1 MAEDHQRTGREHP
14 DSSDPD
20 APGISDPNLQPWAH
34 ERPDHRQLNLDASFE
49 DDEFCRA
56 ESRIRSSK
64 RMLVELLEE
73 LVAIRS
79 ENPPGENY
87 LECALLLSER
97 LRDMGFQ
104 PRLIEVPPHE
114 LRRIGLPTN
123 RPRPSV
129 LTSFGDESPEAPTLH
144 FHAHYD
150 VVPADGDALF
160 GLRVEGDDAL
170 GRGTAD
176 MKGGIVSLFLALS
189 ALKLLRPRLRGRVLL
204 SLVPDEETGGAAG
217 TEYLFRAGVLPR
229 RSLGMLTPEP
239 TSGRIW
245 HGNRGAISQ
254 LLTVSGEMA
263 HVAVQ
268 HQGRNAFEGMLELGQ
283 MLTDLKQTVESR
295 RFDGPDLGI
304 EGPPSVLLLGGVTR
318 GGTNFNVVPEMVSF
332 SVDRRFHP
340 DENQQEVARELD
352 RLYRRFRRS
361 GWDLDVRS
369 LQKGAASFTP
379 SDTSLAASLGHMV
392 RAVTGESPGF
402 GLCPGILETRFFL
415 ENDTPALAYG
425 PGELAV
431 SHTQHERVNITRI
444 MDVACI
450 YARMAWALLGDH
462 PPRG

>member
-1 MAEDHQRTGREHP
+1 MAEEDQRTGREHP
-14 DSSDPD
+14 DS
-20 APGISDPNLQPWAH
+20 PGEA
-34 ERPDHRQLNLDASFE
+34 RPDRGSPDLDALFK
-49 DDEFCRA
+49 DEEFRRA
-56 ESRIRSSK
+56 ESRIRSSR
-64 RMLVELLEE
+64 RMLLELLEE

-114 LRRIGLPTN
+114 LRRMGLPTN

-150 VVPADGDALF
+150 VVPADSDAMF
-160 GLRVEGDDAL
+160 RLRVEGDDAL

-189 ALKLLRPRLRGRVLL
+189 ALKLLRPRLRGRILL
-204 SLVPDEETGGAAG
+204 SLVPDEETGGGAG
-217 TEYLFRAGVLPR
+217 TEYLFRAGILPR
-229 RSLGMLTPEP
+229 HSLGMLTPEP
-239 TSGRIW
+239 TSGRVW

-254 LLTVSGEMA
+254 LLTISGEMA

-283 MLTDLKQTVESR
+283 MLKDLKREVESR

-304 EGPPSVLLLGGVTR
+304 EGPPSVLLLGGVAR
-318 GGTNFNVVPEMVSF
+318 GGTNFNVVPETVSF

-340 DENQQEVARELD
+340 RENRPEVARELE
-352 RLYRRFRRS
+352 RTYRRFRRS
-361 GWDLDVRS
+361 GWGLDVRS
-369 LQKGAASFTP
+369 LQKGGASFTP
-379 SDTSLAASLGHMV
+379 NDTPLAQALTRIVG
-392 RAVTGESPGF
+392 AITGEPPGF

-415 ENDTPALAYG
+415 EHGTTGLAYG
-425 PGELAV
+425 PGELGL
-431 SHTQHERVNITRI
+431 SHTQHERVSLSRI

-462 PPRG
+462 TERA